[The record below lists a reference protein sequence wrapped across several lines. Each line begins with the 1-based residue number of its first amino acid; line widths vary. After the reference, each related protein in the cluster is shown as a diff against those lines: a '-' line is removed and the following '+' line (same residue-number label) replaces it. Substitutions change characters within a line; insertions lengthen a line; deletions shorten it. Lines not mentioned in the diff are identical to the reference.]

1 MKFFAWLKD
10 VFRNDDIVSAFSGA
24 EIEPPFYSHDRKR
37 RTQVYTTLG
46 YIGTF
51 VGALIISILF
61 PEGPPVEEK
70 WDPPSLVFLIEPG
83 PGGGGGGGDGSEE
96 PLSLQ
101 QLEGQ
106 DAATVAVKV
115 EVPEEKLVFED
126 PDVAVEEEDACEP
139 PPDCEDWD
147 AEACEC
153 RDDGQ
158 IKAPVVA
165 MAPDDLNTRGDLD
178 GEDGLA
184 ANAGAGNGGGI
195 GEGDGSGLGPGTG
208 GGFGGGAYRM
218 GSGITPPIL
227 RKQVRPQYTQ
237 DALAKKI
244 EGTVDLEVVILK
256 GGRVGEVRILQS
268 LGGGLNDQAISCV
281 RQWIFVPAKFKG
293 DPVDVIVSIAVDFAI
308 Y

>member
-10 VFRNDDIVSAFSGA
+10 LFRNDDIVSALSGA
-24 EIEPPFYSHDRKR
+24 EIEPPFYSRDRKR

-46 YIGTF
+46 YISIV
-51 VGALIISILF
+51 VGGLIISILF

-70 WDPPSLVFLIEPG
+70 WNPPSLVFLIEPG

-101 QLEGQ
+101 QIEGQ

-115 EVPEEKLVFED
+115 EVPEEKLVFDD
-126 PDVAVEEEDACEP
+126 PDIADLEDEEEEEELEEDDAPE
-139 PPDCEDWD
+139 
-147 AEACEC
+147 
-153 RDDGQ
+153 
-158 IKAPVVA
+158 IKAPVLA
-165 MAPDDLNTRGDLD
+165 MAPDDLNTRGDLE

-184 ANAGAGNGGGI
+184 ANAGAGNGDGI

-218 GSGITPPIL
+218 GSGITPPSVL
-227 RKQVRPQYTQ
+227 KQVRPQYTQ

-244 EGTVDLEVVILK
+244 EGTVVLEVVILK
-256 GGRVGEVRILQS
+256 EGRIGDVRVVQG
-268 LGGGLNDQAISCV
+268 LGGGLDEQAIYCV
-281 RQWIFVPAKFKG
+281 RQWVFIPAKFKG
-293 DPVDVIVSIAVDFAI
+293 EPVNVVGDIAVDFNI
-308 Y
+308 M

>member
-1 MKFFAWLKD
+1 MKFLAWLKD
-10 VFRNDDIVSAFSGA
+10 LFRNDDIVSALSGT
-24 EIEPPFYSHDRKR
+24 EIEPPFYSRDRKR

-46 YIGTF
+46 YVSIV
-51 VGALIISILF
+51 VGGLIISILF

-70 WDPPSLVFLIEPG
+70 WKPPSLVFLIEAG

-101 QLEGQ
+101 QIEGQ

-115 EVPEEKLVFED
+115 EVPEEKLVFDD
-126 PDVAVEEEDACEP
+126 PDIADLEEEEEEEEPEEDDAPE
-139 PPDCEDWD
+139 
-147 AEACEC
+147 
-153 RDDGQ
+153 
-158 IKAPVVA
+158 IKAPVLA
-165 MAPDDLNTRGDLD
+165 MAPDDLNTRGALEGEELD
-178 GEDGLA
+178 

-244 EGTVDLEVVILK
+244 QGTVDLEVVILK
-256 GGRVGEVRILQS
+256 EGRVGEVRIVQG
-268 LGGGLNDQAISCV
+268 LGGGLNDQAVSCV
-281 RQWIFVPAKFKG
+281 RQWIFVPAMFKG
-293 DPVDVIVSIAVDFAI
+293 DPVDVIAGIQVDFAI

>member
-10 VFRNDDIVSAFSGA
+10 VFRDDDIVSAFSGA
-24 EIEPPFYSHDRKR
+24 EIEPPFYSRDRKR
-37 RTQVYTTLG
+37 RTQFYTTLA
-46 YIGTF
+46 YASIG
-51 VGALIISILF
+51 VGGLIISILF

-70 WDPPSLVFLIEPG
+70 RDPPSLVFIMEPG
-83 PGGGGGGGDGSEE
+83 PGGGGGGGDGSED

-101 QLEGQ
+101 QIEGQ
-106 DAATVAVKV
+106 DAATIAVQL

-126 PDVAVEEEDACEP
+126 PDLAEEEEEEEEEEP
-139 PPDCEDWD
+139 DEE
-147 AEACEC
+147 EAPE
-153 RDDGQ
+153 

-165 MAPDDLNTRGDLD
+165 MAPDDLNTRGGLE

-184 ANAGAGNGGGI
+184 TNAGAGSGGGI

-218 GSGITPPIL
+218 GSGITPPLL

-256 GGRVGEVRILQS
+256 EGRVGEVRILQG

-293 DPVDVIVSIAVDFAI
+293 DPVDVIAGIAVDFAI